1 MTGQIK
7 VVMLGDSGTG
17 KNSIIKRFVKNRF
30 DPVCKSTQ
38 VNAMMSKSMP
48 IPGLKTSARF
58 QIWDTAGQEKFHSM
72 ASFYYQDAAAAVVV
86 FDLTQAQSFD
96 GVKVWIKEIHEKRS
110 ESIVIVIAGNKAD
123 LIDEQ
128 KVSPEAAKE
137 YADSIGA
144 NLMIVSAKDDINI
157 NDIFIH
163 IGTALKEAIVESP
176 SKKKEKEPSK
186 KMDGMDGRDGTN
198 DTDSKNKKSSDGK
211 VVLDP
216 NKAKEKKS
224 DKCC

>member
-1 MTGQIK
+1 
-7 VVMLGDSGTG
+7 MLGDSGTG
-17 KNSIIKRFVKNRF
+17 KTSIIQRFVKNRF

-48 IPGLKTSARF
+48 IPGFKTSARF

-86 FDLTQAQSFD
+86 FDLTQPQSFD

-128 KVSPEAAKE
+128 KISPEVAKE

-144 NLMIVSAKDDINI
+144 TLMIVSAKDDINI
-157 NDIFIH
+157 SEIFIH
-163 IGTALKEAIVESP
+163 IGTILKESIVESP
-176 SKKKEKEPSK
+176 SKKKEREPGK
-186 KMDGMDGRDGTN
+186 KVDGMDGTDGTDDIDN
-198 DTDSKNKKSSDGK
+198 KNIKSSDGN
-211 VVLDP
+211 VILDP
-216 NKAKEKKS
+216 NKAKEKKK